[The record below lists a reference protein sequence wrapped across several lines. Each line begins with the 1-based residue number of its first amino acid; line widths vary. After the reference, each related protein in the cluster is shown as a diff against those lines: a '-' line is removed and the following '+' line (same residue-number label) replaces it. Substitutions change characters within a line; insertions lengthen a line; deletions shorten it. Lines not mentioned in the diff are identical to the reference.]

1 MKPLPSSVSGFSAP
15 DADITKTLSR
25 IRATL
30 QIQGDPNWRIYSDED
45 LINIYMPKVKSNR
58 FPSQPKRPEVVR
70 EISTDELMD
79 VLMTRERMPG
89 YRSELIITPQMKQAI
104 IRKAQV
110 EIIDDSRANYGD
122 QPFTIQTSYRGPQ
135 DPISDDLALAA
146 IENAKTVAPFP
157 VTDFA
162 YRKQTKQQLDMNKRF
177 NDRHPVSFNS
187 IVEPLDSF
195 AAFAEVAPAPAGGS
209 FWSGLLGAA
218 GTGAAAFTQTR
229 VANLAARTASS
240 NAQAEEARAR
250 AAASA
255 AAKPTNWTPILIGG
269 GVILAIVAYFGSR
282 K

>member
-1 MKPLPSSVSGFSAP
+1 MQL
-15 DADITKTLSR
+15 
-25 IRATL
+25 
-30 QIQGDPNWRIYSDED
+30 QGDPGWRTYTDED
-45 LINIYMPKVKSNR
+45 LINLYLPRVSPTR
-58 FPSQPKRPEVVR
+58 FPSQPKKPSGVR
-70 EISTDELMD
+70 AISIQELMD
-79 VLMTRERMPG
+79 VIQTRERMPG
-89 YRSELIITPQMKQAI
+89 FRSDLIITPEVKASI
-104 IRKAQV
+104 IRAAQQSV
-110 EIIDDSRANYGD
+110 IDKSSSNYGN
-122 QPFTIQTSYRGPQ
+122 QPFTVMPSYKGP
-135 DPISDDLALAA
+135 DVPISDDLALEA

-162 YRKQTKQQLDMNKRF
+162 YRKQTKQQTRMNKRY

-195 AAFAEVAPAPAGGS
+195 AAFAEVAPAQASTG
-209 FWSGLLGAA
+209 FWGGLLSAA

-229 VANLAARTASS
+229 VANLAAKAASS

-250 AAASA
+250 AAAAA